1 MSALRIVAVC
11 VAFAGLFGVV
21 TLYAVPA
28 LAGEP
33 AALPP
38 IRATIVAEVG
48 QTVRL
53 FHGGTAEAK
62 KLFCK
67 DETVP
72 IYRYDRN
79 RQKKQV
85 GKVKLGVFV
94 GEEFIDGVVVEGE
107 VRRGDMAIKGSAAC
121 LVVETPGEPKPA
133 E

>member
-1 MSALRIVAVC
+1 MRAYGLIAAGIALAILITPATS
-11 VAFAGLFGVV
+11 FA
-21 TLYAVPA
+21 ARA
-28 LAGEP
+28 IAGEP
-33 AALPP
+33 APLPP

-53 FHGGTAEAK
+53 FHGGTEEAK

-79 RQKKQV
+79 RQKTQV

-94 GEEFIDGVVVEGE
+94 GQEFIDGVVVEGE
-107 VRRGDMAIKGSAAC
+107 VRRGDMAVKGSAAC
-121 LVVETPGEPKPA
+121 LVVEAPGEK
-133 E
+133 EK